1 MRPSPGPSHES
12 AQTLAADAAWPGA
25 ARAAFS
31 HLSAG
36 LTRPMTLPLLAD
48 ELGIAARAFQRLLR
62 NAELSYSEL
71 VALARCRA
79 GAWRLL
85 HTDKPIAEIG
95 FVCGY
100 ADQPHFTR

>member
-25 ARAAFS
+25 ASAAFS
-31 HLSAG
+31 HLSAD

-48 ELGIAARAFQRLLR
+48 ELGIAARTFQ
-62 NAELSYSEL
+62 
-71 VALARCRA
+71 
-79 GAWRLL
+79 RLL

-100 ADQPHFTR
+100 ADQPHVTR